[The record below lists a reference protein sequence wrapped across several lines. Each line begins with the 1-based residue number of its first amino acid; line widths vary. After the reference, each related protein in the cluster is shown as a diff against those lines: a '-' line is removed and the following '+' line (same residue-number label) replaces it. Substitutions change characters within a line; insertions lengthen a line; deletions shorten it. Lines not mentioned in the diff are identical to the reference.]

1 MPKNLS
7 KMNDLSNG
15 IIELSV
21 MSSMAE
27 SKVTGIIQSL
37 NSLED
42 DLDSLNIKVD
52 DMKKQLNVKALT
64 EIDTLLE
71 KTREMA
77 TKEAEIM
84 INASKEKATAESVKI
99 AQEGEAILSKIQS
112 NVDANFDE
120 AVNHVVSTVL
130 KA

>member
-1 MPKNLS
+1 
-7 KMNDLSNG
+7 
-15 IIELSV
+15 

-37 NSLED
+37 SGLEE
-42 DLDSLNIKVD
+42 DLESLNSKVT
-52 DMKKQLNVKALT
+52 DMKKQLTLKAQT

-77 TKEAEIM
+77 TKEAEII
-84 INASKEKATAESVKI
+84 INAAKEKANSESAKI
-99 AQEGEAILSKIQS
+99 AQEGEAKLAELNSKIENS
-112 NVDANFDE
+112 FNE
-120 AVNHVVSTVL
+120 AVKHVVSTVL

>member
-1 MPKNLS
+1 
-7 KMNDLSNG
+7 
-15 IIELSV
+15 
-21 MSSMAE
+21 MSSVAE

-42 DLDSLNIKVD
+42 DLDSLNIQVD
-52 DMKKQLNVKALT
+52 DMKKQISIKALT
-64 EIDTLLE
+64 KIDDLLE

-77 TKEAEIM
+77 TKEAEVM
-84 INASKEKATAESVKI
+84 INASKEKATVESAKI
-99 AQEGEAILSKIQS
+99 AQEGESILTKIQS

-120 AVNHVVSTVL
+120 AVKHVVSTVL